1 MEVAAMK
8 RFISVI
14 LTAIITMSTSAF
26 AANGDIVGDIYST
39 DIKAC
44 INGVWV
50 DSYNIGG
57 KTVVVVE
64 DITTQYIY
72 SDALRTLV
80 LTELNPEYIVSG
92 GKSYNQKSGTPVGKI
107 YETDIK
113 TFFRGKELTSY
124 SLNGKMAIVIEELGW
139 DNTFSDIGGKFVWN
153 GNDRTISLESMYRYP
168 YEIRNMLEENHL
180 NIVLNDDND
189 VLKAELVP
197 SPLLGGQILCEKVIP
212 DNSII
217 PVLYNDETIG
227 YRCKFPDVRFAD
239 DENGVQILEN
249 GKNQRDVD
257 YFYFDKI
264 KEMISAIEPVKPTV
278 EDWLNYLENNALT
291 TIKESF
297 ETDDYM
303 FLYAYSAHSH
313 GGTDVLIK
321 LNKADGKRI
330 DYDDNFK
337 SVSFYGQKDFEN
349 VVIDRENERV
359 YLHYDVDYIIDLKTD
374 IIEPVEEKED
384 LLLIRE

>member
-1 MEVAAMK
+1 MK
-8 RFISVI
+8 RIISVI
-14 LTAIITMSTSAF
+14 LTAIISMSTSAF
-26 AANGDIVGDIYST
+26 AANGDVVGDIYST
-39 DIKAC
+39 DIRAC

-64 DITTQYIY
+64 DITTQYMY

-80 LTELNPEYIVSG
+80 LTELNPEYLVSG
-92 GKSYNQKSGTPVGKI
+92 GKSYDQKPGTPVGNI

-139 DNTFSDIGGKFVWN
+139 DNTFSDKGGKFIWN
-153 GNDRTISLESMYRYP
+153 GDERTISLESMYRYP

-180 NIVLNDDND
+180 NIVLNDNDD
-189 VLKAELVP
+189 VLKAEPVP

-217 PVLYNDETIG
+217 PVLYNDEIIG
-227 YRCKFPDVRFAD
+227 YRCKFPDVRFVD

-264 KEMISAIEPVKPTV
+264 KAMISGIEPVKPTV
-278 EDWLNYLENNALT
+278 EDWLSYLENNTLT

-303 FLYAYSAHSH
+303 FLYGYSANSH
-313 GGTDVLIK
+313 GSSDCLIK
-321 LNKADGKRI
+321 ITKADGKRL
-330 DYDDNFK
+330 DYDDRFK
-337 SVSFYGQKDFEN
+337 SVSYNGNKRFEN
-349 VVIDRENERV
+349 VAIDKENEKV

-374 IIEPVEEKED
+374 TIEPVKEKED